1 MRTPR
6 LEATLCGRLFAETVE
21 PTPVYEEGRRVP
33 GEQAEN
39 GDGVPLWTIS
49 CLYRE
54 EGSRPEIVS
63 VKMASETAPKIT
75 EGAELKLPL
84 IAVPYV
90 SGNFIR
96 YSFTVDAERIRR
108 QPAQQSKA

>member
-33 GEQAEN
+33 GAQAEN
-39 GDGVPLWTIS
+39 EDGVPLWTIS

-63 VKMASETAPKIT
+63 VKMASESEPKIT
-75 EGAELKLPL
+75 EGGELKLPL
-84 IAVPYV
+84 VAVPYIN
-90 SGNFIR
+90 GNFIR
-96 YSFTVDAERIRR
+96 YSFTVDAEKIRR
-108 QPAQQSKA
+108 QQTQQHKA